1 MTLHRSSHRR
11 CSIKHCSQKYHDF
24 TGTHLCW
31 VSFFNNHLFWKTC
44 FERLLLVTC
53 RTWRGSYAF
62 SVYFL
67 CPLVSNFRGGF
78 RTAAIS
84 KMELFV
90 IIVNGFQPLTI
101 IRKCSVL
108 SVAAVLDLPLRCCN
122 IITTS
127 KKLKNEKV
135 LRMLK
140 DKVFV
145 CTLSSIVY
153 QPLYCFRK

>member
-1 MTLHRSSHRR
+1 MLPSRQANFKKLIILKIVTLHRSSHRR
-11 CSIKHCSQKYHDF
+11 CSIKNCSQKYHDF

-101 IRKCSVL
+101 ITRSSIL
-108 SVAAVLDLPLRCCN
+108 DVAAVLDPL
-122 IITTS
+122 
-127 KKLKNEKV
+127 LV
-135 LRMLK
+135 L
-140 DKVFV
+140 
-145 CTLSSIVY
+145 Y
-153 QPLYCFRK
+153 